1 MNLDVLSSHRMAFIF
16 LERKMKR
23 IAKYQQSIDLLKKGT
38 DGLIVSVKQHPLP
51 WILMLTRFMKSGRPF
66 AVFCERQGMEVNFV
80 EFSFLTH
87 MSRNS

>member
-1 MNLDVLSSHRMAFIF
+1 
-16 LERKMKR
+16 MKR

-87 MSRNS
+87 IRRNSQFYKVIKIE